1 MKKVF
6 REILHKGYVQEIDIT
21 NLGLLMGGKND

>member
-6 REILHKGYVQEIDIT
+6 REILFTPSHP
-21 NLGLLMGGKND
+21 NGKADLA